1 MLIMK
6 KLIALLL
13 LSPLA
18 FSSEFTATDA
28 IEVIKKDLHR
38 RTQLKPECI
47 DFYLLDSG
55 KPYSEGLIKPLTKD
69 EALARSTSD
78 TLKNNKPVSFNF
90 DLRERHNEKCGGD
103 PYTAPRLSTIN
114 VSRDMKSNKII
125 ARASHF
131 FCGEVKLDEYSID
144 MDCPLRKYCVYYYES
159 SPTGEIEA
167 ALRDID
173 DECPVGDPGEPF
185 IRSYIANPED
195 R

>member
-1 MLIMK
+1 M
-6 KLIALLL
+6 
-13 LSPLA
+13 SPLA

-38 RTQLKPECI
+38 VTSLKLECV
-47 DFYLLDSG
+47 DFYLLNTG
-55 KPYSEGLIKPLTKD
+55 KPYSEGLIRPLTEG
-69 EALARSTSD
+69 EALTKSTAD
-78 TLKNNKPVSFNF
+78 TPKNNESFSFSF

-103 PYTAPRLSTIN
+103 PDTAPRVSTIN

-144 MDCPLRKYCVYYYES
+144 MDCPLRKYCVYPYEKNRS
-159 SPTGEIEA
+159 GEIEG
-167 ALRDID
+167 ALRNID
-173 DECPVGDPGEPF
+173 DECPLEDENGPL

>member
-1 MLIMK
+1 MK
-6 KLIALLL
+6 KLLTLLL

-78 TLKNNKPVSFNF
+78 ALKNNKPVSFNF

-103 PYTAPRLSTIN
+103 PETSPRLTTIN

-144 MDCPLRKYCVYYYES
+144 MDCPLRKYCVYYFEKNS
-159 SPTGEIEA
+159 SGEIEA

-173 DECPVGDPGEPF
+173 DECPLGDPGEPF

>member
-1 MLIMK
+1 MK

-38 RTQLKPECI
+38 VTSLKAECV
-47 DFYLLDSG
+47 DFYLLNPG
-55 KPYSEGLIKPLTKD
+55 KPYGEGLIKPLTKE
-69 EALARSTSD
+69 EALVRSAAD
-78 TLKNNKPVSFNF
+78 TPINNKPVWFEF
-90 DLRERHNEKCGGD
+90 ELRERHNEKCGGD

-125 ARASHF
+125 ARAWHHF
-131 FCGEVKLDEYSID
+131 CDEVNIEEYSIG
-144 MDCPLRKYCVYYYES
+144 MDCPLRKYCVYPYEDNS
-159 SPTGEIEA
+159 SGEIEG
-167 ALRDID
+167 ALRNID
-173 DECPVGDPGEPF
+173 DECPLEDENGAL
-185 IRSYIANPED
+185 IRSYIANPMD

>member
-1 MLIMK
+1 LMK
-6 KLIALLL
+6 KFIVLFLM
-13 LSPLA
+13 SPLA

-28 IEVIKKDLHR
+28 IEVIKQDLHR
-38 RTQLKPECI
+38 VTSLKLECV
-47 DFYLLDSG
+47 DFYLLNTG

-69 EALARSTSD
+69 EALAKSAAD
-78 TLKNNKPVSFNF
+78 TPKNNKPVWFEF

-103 PYTAPRLSTIN
+103 PGTAPRLSTIY

-131 FCGEVKLDEYSID
+131 FCGEVDLDEYSIG
-144 MDCPLRKYCVYYYES
+144 MDCPLRKYCVYPYEKNS
-159 SPTGEIEA
+159 SGEIEG
-167 ALRDID
+167 ALRNID
-173 DECPVGDPGEPF
+173 DECQLEGREGPL

>member
-1 MLIMK
+1 MK
-6 KLIALLL
+6 KLLTLLL

-78 TLKNNKPVSFNF
+78 ALKNNKPVSFNF

-103 PYTAPRLSTIN
+103 PDTSPRLTTIN

-144 MDCPLRKYCVYYYES
+144 MDCPLRKYCVYYFEKNS
-159 SPTGEIEA
+159 SGEIEA

-173 DECPVGDPGEPF
+173 DECPLGDPGEPF